1 MSKTLIESIK
11 QIRTQSDLVATKQLE
26 LYAEKNKVSELFKE
40 IEDCFAP
47 KHLLGQELTIILKPD
62 WEISEYPEKIK
73 AEIEK
78 GCVVRH
84 SWHTKNFNDKKIGK
98 KFKVIRIDLR
108 QEDNSLKN
116 NQLVWTL
123 VGVTQ
128 KLNDEYGSSLS
139 EVKIFDK
146 VALTD

>member
-26 LYAEKNKVSELFKE
+26 LYAEKNKVKDLFKE
-40 IEDCFAP
+40 IEDRFAP

-62 WEISEYPEKIK
+62 WKISEYPEKIK

>member
-26 LYAEKNKVSELFKE
+26 LYAEKNKVSVLFKE
-40 IEDCFAP
+40 IEDRFAP

-62 WEISEYPEKIK
+62 WKISEYPEKIK

-146 VALTD
+146 VELTD